1 MSNKLEALSQP
12 VAFVYQ
18 IAGACVSDYPNP
30 CGKWV
35 DWRTELSCEC
45 PPDWMIEEGKVK
57 DLKPRYSQEYVT
69 ALLAALE
76 EANSK
81 NFQTQMFEWIGRY
94 EAERKRVD
102 AAEQRLQQPIKLPKG
117 FSHQDGAPH
126 ALLGTGDVMIS
137 HIKWADAQGIAFAP
151 MPAGKAGIGVNVDAD
166 VAGKSSDEI
175 GAVFVVKATSVPSLE
190 VLKEA
195 VQMAIDGFKVEGE

>member
-1 MSNKLEALSQP
+1 MSDKLESLSQP
-12 VAFVYQ
+12 IGYVGKNCINSVASGNLGYVKPNDAFGESPVY
-18 IAGACVSDYPNP
+18 SH
-30 CGKWV
+30 
-35 DWRTELSCEC
+35 
-45 PPDWMIEEGKVK
+45 
-57 DLKPRYSQEYVT
+57 EYVT
-69 ALLAALE
+69 SLLAALE
-76 EANSK
+76 EK
-81 NFQTQMFEWIGRY
+81 DQRI
-94 EAERKRVD
+94 AELQ
-102 AAEQRLQQPIKLPKG
+102 QRLQQPIKLPKG

-175 GAVFVVKATSVPSLE
+175 GAVFVVKAASVQSLE